1 MTETAT
7 TMGQPPDDL
16 PIWAR
21 LRLAAL
27 GIKFRRVTH
36 FLRSGDVIG
45 AAVDGEPVW
54 LRKEEA

>member
-1 MTETAT
+1 VTAT
-7 TMGQPPDDL
+7 ATATGQPPEDL

-36 FLRSGDVIG
+36 FLRSDDVIG
-45 AAVDGEPVW
+45 AAVDGEPAW
-54 LRKEEA
+54 LRKGEA

>member
-1 MTETAT
+1 MTAT
-7 TMGQPPDDL
+7 ATAMGQPPEDL

-21 LRLAAL
+21 LRLAGL

-54 LRKEEA
+54 LRKDPS